1 MDIQQMMQQA
11 KAMQDKM
18 QAMQEKL
25 GDVEVEGTSGGG
37 VVTVVATCKGEVR
50 SVKIDDSL
58 MDLNEKDVLE
68 DLIKA
73 AINDAKNKADQ
84 KLADE
89 TQKMMS
95 ELGLPAGV
103 QLPF

>member
-1 MDIQQMMQQA
+1 MNIQQMMQQA

-18 QAMQEKL
+18 QEMQDKL
-25 GDVEVEGTSGGG
+25 GDMEVEGSSGGG
-37 VVTVVATCKGEVR
+37 MVKVVTTCKGVCK
-50 SVKIDDSL
+50 KIDIDPSL
-58 MDLNEKDVLE
+58 LKEGEKEVVE

-73 AINDAKNKADQ
+73 ALNDAKNKADS
-84 KLADE
+84 KLAEE
-89 TQKMMS
+89 TQKMMQ